1 MIWLLS
7 ILNPLGE
14 TQGSLWNVPPQ
25 EFQWELGSPTQKGP
39 PQMENQEQKKG
50 TFNQEPKTDK
60 KISYSLQSVVRD
72 QVVQVRGQCLINSR
86 ECWVWR
92 ELVGAGRWQ
101 GYHLKP
107 RERGFSVYCV
117 LEVH

>member
-14 TQGSLWNVPPQ
+14 TQGNLWNVPPQ

-107 RERGFSVYCV
+107 RERGFSVY
-117 LEVH
+117 